1 MQGSDTTPMQGAICG
16 SISGAISSAVT
27 TPLDVVKTRMMLG
40 MKTKEGEPY
49 AGRGTLRSLQTIAAE
64 EGAGALFAGIG
75 PRVGWITLGGF
86 VFFGAYEKAQE
97 LLWKTGGWGPKPKF
111 TI

>member
-40 MKTKEGEPY
+40 SKN
-49 AGRGTLRSLQTIAAE
+49 A
-64 EGAGALFAGIG
+64 AGALGRPTRRSARRQWGGQPQWARRRAAWRGAAAPAMWAAARIARGRGRAPEPTRGAGL
-75 PRVGWITLGGF
+75 R
-86 VFFGAYEKAQE
+86 E
-97 LLWKTGGWGPKPKF
+97 
-111 TI
+111 